1 MSLKE
6 LAQLGLVQLFE
17 KAEAVLDERGLAK
30 GLRFNPTE
38 GSVDLVASLAIA
50 AGAKPKDLIASTT
63 LLDTGLPDN
72 KELLLHAAMD
82 VLDAL
87 RNEPDAWAD
96 RPDVT
101 VIEVQSLLRE
111 AAMLLRVAV
120 I

>member
-1 MSLKE
+1 
-6 LAQLGLVQLFE
+6 
-17 KAEAVLDERGLAK
+17 
-30 GLRFNPTE
+30 
-38 GSVDLVASLAIA
+38 
-50 AGAKPKDLIASTT
+50 
-63 LLDTGLPDN
+63 
-72 KELLLHAAMD
+72 MD

-96 RPDVT
+96 KPDVT